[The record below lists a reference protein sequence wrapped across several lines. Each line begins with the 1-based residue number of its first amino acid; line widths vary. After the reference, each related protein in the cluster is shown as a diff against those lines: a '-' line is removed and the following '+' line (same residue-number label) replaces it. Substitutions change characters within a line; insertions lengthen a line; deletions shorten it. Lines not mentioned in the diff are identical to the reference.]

1 MEFVLDDDLSGSWLN
16 RKTGPSTEEKEMWSV
31 YQQTEGEIADEVPS
45 VQQSKALWIPHNPR
59 GEREQSSSGDGN
71 LLVYRGPRL
80 ELSDPIEPITPY
92 TDCSTTSSATLHCH
106 LEHIKPPRTQEQ
118 IHEPAS
124 CPSCGKVFKGIYA
137 SGNLIRHKKSL
148 RCASSH
154 KRRREWPCGSCDK
167 VYQRSDALLKHLR
180 KNHGALDALTERS
193 VKSI

>member
-1 MEFVLDDDLSGSWLN
+1 LTTLSNGMEFVLDDDLSGSWLN
-16 RKTGPSTEEKEMWSV
+16 RKTGPSNEEKEMWSV
-31 YQQTEGEIADEVPS
+31 SQHTEGGIADEVPS
-45 VQQSKALWIPHNPR
+45 VQQSKALWITQNPR

-106 LEHIKPPRTQEQ
+106 LEHNKPPRTQEQ

-124 CPSCGKVFKGIYA
+124 CLICPSCGREITGIYA
-137 SGNLIRHKKSL
+137 SGNLTRHLKSR

-154 KRRREWPCGSCDK
+154 NRRKEWPCGSCHK
-167 VYQRSDALLKHLR
+167 VYQRSDALLKHQR
-180 KNHGALDALTERS
+180 RFHGAP
-193 VKSI
+193 